1 MPEYRE
7 KLWPSPWVFIATALV
22 IPASILVLAPISLLA
37 GVTTALVLYWA
48 IVLLLVL
55 TSPTV
60 EVKDG
65 LFTAGHARISGEM
78 IGEAIPFEGE
88 EATQERGPRLD
99 MRAWLLIRGWIAP
112 IVRVPITDP
121 SDPAP
126 YWIVSTRN
134 PQKLAAAINGSR
146 RPVSE

>member
-1 MPEYRE
+1 MPQFRE

-22 IPASILVLAPISLLA
+22 IPACILVFVPISLLA
-37 GVTTALVLYWA
+37 GIITAIVFYGA
-48 IVLLLVL
+48 IVLILVL

-65 LFTAGHARISGEM
+65 ILSAGHARISAEM
-78 IGEAIPFEGE
+78 LGEALPFEGE
-88 EATQERGPRLD
+88 DARAERSTRMD

-112 IVRVPITDP
+112 VVRIPITDAN
-121 SDPAP
+121 DPAP
-126 YWIVSTRN
+126 YWIVSTRY

-146 RPVSE
+146 RPL